1 MQQSVRILPASCADC
16 RKQGMMEPIRSIV
29 TKESLINGLR
39 GIGVSGNMILEV
51 HSSLSSFGFVA
62 GGARTVVDALMEI
75 AQDGGTILMPMQISD
90 NSEPSAWTNPPL
102 IPELWD
108 EVRENTP
115 PSDPRFSDIP
125 HMGAIAEEFRNRP
138 GVIFS
143 DHPSSAYAAWG
154 RYAKLLCNRH
164 SLHFSLAEESPAA
177 KLYEMK
183 GFVLMLGTDFDTC
196 TCMHLA
202 EYRSD
207 CRPIGIHGAS
217 ALGPDGPVWKQ
228 YLDLNI
234 DSDDFDKIRPVME
247 KKRLINETD
256 IGKCHVRFFSANT
269 AVDEAVKYFEKT
281 IVYDLYR

>member
-1 MQQSVRILPASCADC
+1 
-16 RKQGMMEPIRSIV
+16 MEPIKNIV

-39 GIGVSGNMILEV
+39 GIGVSGNMIIEV
-51 HSSLSSFGFVA
+51 HSSLSSFGFVV
-62 GGARTVVDALMEI
+62 GGARTVVDALLEI
-75 AQDGGTILMPMQISD
+75 ASNGGTILMPLQES
-90 NSEPSAWTNPPL
+90 NNREPSAWANPPL
-102 IPELWD
+102 LPELWD

-115 PSDPRFSDIP
+115 PFDAHYSDIP

-154 RYAKLLCNRH
+154 RYAKLLCNKQ
-164 SLHFSLAEESPAA
+164 SLHFSLAEESPTA

-183 GFVLMLGTDFDTC
+183 GFVLLLGTGFDKC

-207 CRPIGIHGAS
+207 CRPIGIQGAS
-217 ALGPDGPVWKQ
+217 VQGPEGTVWKQ
-228 YLDLNI
+228 YLDLNL
-234 DSDDFDKIRPVME
+234 DSGDFDKIRPIME

>member
-1 MQQSVRILPASCADC
+1 
-16 RKQGMMEPIRSIV
+16 MEPIRSAV

-62 GGARTVVDALMEI
+62 GGARTVVDALLEI
-75 AQDGGTILMPMQISD
+75 ASEGGTILMPLQESS
-90 NSEPSAWTNPPL
+90 NSEPSAWSNPPL
-102 IPELWD
+102 SPELWD

-115 PSDPRFSDIP
+115 PFSPQFSDIP
-125 HMGAIAEEFRNRP
+125 HMGSIVENFRNRP

-143 DHPSSAYAAWG
+143 DHPSAAYAAWG
-154 RYAKLLCNRH
+154 RYAKLLCNKQ
-164 SLHFSLAEESPAA
+164 SLHFSLAEESPTA
-177 KLYEMK
+177 KIYEMK
-183 GFVLMLGTDFDTC
+183 GFVLMLGTDFDAC

-217 ALGPDGPVWKQ
+217 IQGTDGPVWKQ
-228 YLDLNI
+228 YLDLDI
-234 DSDDFDKIRPVME
+234 DSADFDKIRPVME